1 MINTRLHLPSVW
13 QPTKLWKRKRK
24 RKKKKKTKKKKTQS
38 HALSSTGLQKLKAV
52 ALCPVGSG
60 LGFPWSQRKKNPTFK
75 I

>member
-13 QPTKLWKRKRK
+13 QPTKLWKRKRN
-24 RKKKKKTKKKKTQS
+24 RKKKKKTQS

-52 ALCPVGSG
+52 ALCPVGSD